1 MRNIL
6 SLVSACMAA
15 GFILSVMPS
24 SVMAAPGASLATST
38 IVPEIIEKAGW
49 RRRYYRRH
57 RYLPPPPAYY
67 APEGPSY
74 YVPEAPLVDEEVL
87 LVPVRPSSCGEF
99 YYWNGEACVDARYYD
114 PYLGP
119 R

>member
-6 SLVSACMAA
+6 SLVSVCVTA
-15 GFILSVMPS
+15 GLISSVMPS
-24 SVMAAPGASLATST
+24 SVMAAPGASLAASKMVPG
-38 IVPEIIEKAGW
+38 IVEKAGW

-67 APEGPSY
+67 APEAAP
-74 YVPEAPLVDEEVL
+74 YVLEAPLVDDDVL